1 MKSQKAK
8 TIEHP
13 RHGYIRR
20 ANNYTCLF
28 ARHVSRQT
36 KHSKTLID
44 REGTPVYQTSCTGN
58 VIKGNSEAVC
68 LDQISCHLAL
78 APPILFDV
86 ELRFRHVGGHEHS
99 VLFGG
104 DLKIQLA
111 GRKRLILSLRGSR
124 KHEERT
130 IAFDRVA
137 DGAFPQHKDQG
148 IEWKRNRL
156 KDRVI
161 A

>member
-8 TIEHP
+8 TNEHL

-28 ARHVSRQT
+28 ARHVPRQT

-78 APPILFDV
+78 APAILFDV
-86 ELRFRHVGGHEHS
+86 ELRFRHVRGHEHG
-99 VLFGG
+99 VLFRG
-104 DLKIQLA
+104 DPEIQLSD
-111 GRKRLILSLRGSR
+111 RK
-124 KHEERT
+124 
-130 IAFDRVA
+130 
-137 DGAFPQHKDQG
+137 Q
-148 IEWKRNRL
+148 
-156 KDRVI
+156 
-161 A
+161 